1 MSDIEMS
8 KKFKNSKIYYD
19 NKILLSYKAYGVC
32 KKNVNSK
39 RRIIRKIFIKWFHA
53 GAQMVLEDL

>member
-1 MSDIEMS
+1 MS